1 MLRREPGIAAAS
13 GRYQLLCQDCGIQ
26 GTAGTRQCQV
36 EGTSCCV
43 NTAVYRGL
51 QALDS
56 VKCCGWVSITPQGK
70 LATSTVN
77 INLSTFIQL
86 N

>member
-13 GRYQLLCQDCGIQ
+13 GRYQLLCQHCGIQ

-43 NTAVYRGL
+43 KTAVYRGL

-56 VKCCGWVSITPQGK
+56 VKWKVPVAVSTLRYTGDCRH
-70 LATSTVN
+70 
-77 INLSTFIQL
+77 
-86 N
+86 